1 MKPRTIVFGLGVIAL
16 SALVSTQAISG
27 DKPGQGKYSP
37 EDMAKMMQEWMAL
50 AAPGEHHKLLEPFV
64 GQWNT
69 VTKTWWGGPGSDA
82 VQTNGTT
89 EVKWILGGR
98 YLMDETKSEFMMPTP
113 TGEMK
118 STPYHGVGFTGYDNF
133 RNMYVG
139 VWMDD
144 MGTQMLTM
152 KGTAVPSGKVFT
164 FYGEMD
170 EPAMNMVGRT
180 VKYVTRIINNDKHVF
195 EIYDL
200 PAGDDYKVMEITYT
214 RRR

>member
-1 MKPRTIVFGLGVIAL
+1 MAL
-16 SALVSTQAISG
+16 SALITTQVIS
-27 DKPGQGKYSP
+27 DEQTPQGPYSP
-37 EDMAKMMQEWMAL
+37 EDMAKMMEVWTAL
-50 AAPGEHHKLLEPFV
+50 GAPGEHHKLLEPFV

-69 VTKTWWGGPGSDA
+69 VTKTWWGGPGSDP
-82 VQTNGTT
+82 VESTGTT
-89 EVKWILGGR
+89 EVKWVLDGR
-98 YLMDETKSEFMMPTP
+98 FIMDETKSEFMMPTP

-118 STPYHGVGFTGYDNF
+118 STPYRGLGLTGYDNF

-139 VWMDD
+139 VWMDS

-152 KGTAVPSGKVFT
+152 KGTADPSGKVFT

-170 EPAMNMVGRT
+170 EPGLNMVGRT

-200 PAGDDYKVMEITYT
+200 PVGDDYKVMELTYT